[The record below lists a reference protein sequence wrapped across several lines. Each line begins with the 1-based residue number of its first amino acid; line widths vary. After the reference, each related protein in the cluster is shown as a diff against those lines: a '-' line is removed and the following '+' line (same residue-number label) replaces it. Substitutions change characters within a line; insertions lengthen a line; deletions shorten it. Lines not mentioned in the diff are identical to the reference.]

1 MYEIKNERYLRNH
14 KAQVHDGGFICLW
27 CGEVMACKQNL
38 GKYKYLCKSPIRI
51 IYKIYL
57 CLPCLHKDVMPFFE

>member
-38 GKYKYLCKSPIRI
+38 GKHFYKSHIRI

-57 CLPCLHKDVMPFFE
+57 RLSRLHKDVMPFSE

>member
-1 MYEIKNERYLRNH
+1 MYETKNERYLRNN

-38 GKYKYLCKSPIRI
+38 GKHFYTNHTL
-51 IYKIYL
+51 
-57 CLPCLHKDVMPFFE
+57 E